1 MNIWGEKLT
10 FFLFPE
16 ADRLL
21 PALGS
26 LHNCVLFWNVLL
38 PAFPMAG
45 SFSSFRLHCHYLRGI
60 FFDAQSRG
68 DSSQLSTKLSYL
80 KFPEMIN
87 IWIFSCLFAYFLSPQ
102 GSRNMVCFVQHHSLS
117 PWHSAWHTVA
127 HRRCS
132 INICRMN
139 ELRFQIH
146 RLFTREW
153 SSSSSWWDSKHLLV
167 SKKWVSPLHFHLHE
181 FALTAQRLTHSG
193 YQRKNTV
200 FSEFHQIKKKRRIWG
215 TVQGTELLWVYWD
228 TQHKLQD

>member
-26 LHNCVLFWNVLL
+26 LHNCVLFWNVLF
-38 PAFPMAG
+38 PAFSMAG
-45 SFSSFRLHCHYLRGI
+45 SFSSFRLHCHHLRGI
-60 FFDAQSRG
+60 FSDAQSRG

-87 IWIFSCLFAYFLSPQ
+87 MWIFSCLFAYFLSPQ

-139 ELRFQIH
+139 ELGFQIH
-146 RLFTREW
+146 RLFTRGW

-167 SKKWVSPLHFHLHE
+167 SKKWVSPLHSHLLRVC
-181 FALTAQRLTHSG
+181 FDRTKADSLWL
-193 YQRKNTV
+193 
-200 FSEFHQIKKKRRIWG
+200 SEEEYCIFRISPDKKE
-215 TVQGTELLWVYWD
+215 T
-228 TQHKLQD
+228 